1 MNKIFKKFQR
11 QKYFIE
17 GWSTNL
23 SQAHAHLSN
32 FKIYSKFLYLAHF
45 LRNPISNFLDSWSFF
60 SKEGDEKSFNS
71 IGEFVTKIIIYF
83 SWFSGK
89 FDQGNKLYCVNNIE
103 TIELFFLILRLVTV
117 INDSILHVLTGARLC
132 TFTYRFSLLK

>member
-1 MNKIFKKFQR
+1 M
-11 QKYFIE
+11 
-17 GWSTNL
+17 
-23 SQAHAHLSN
+23 
-32 FKIYSKFLYLAHF
+32 F

-89 FDQGNKLYCVNNIE
+89 FDQGNKLDCVNNIE

>member
-1 MNKIFKKFQR
+1 M
-11 QKYFIE
+11 
-17 GWSTNL
+17 
-23 SQAHAHLSN
+23 
-32 FKIYSKFLYLAHF
+32 F

-83 SWFSGK
+83 SWFSCK
-89 FDQGNKLYCVNNIE
+89 FDRGNKLYCVNNIE